1 MVKRNNTFKDSGLDP
16 ASLEPFV
23 ERTYLLLGFRRLY
36 EQLSADAQ
44 EKLRLLIEKAEPFYK
59 LHFVI
64 VETAA
69 QLAAHQYEPWFKRH
83 VSGDGLWIG
92 DGVTEQSI
100 LKINSLSAE
109 LYEEIGGEDGFSFT
123 KGRMTLA
130 KLLTSREEE

>member
-1 MVKRNNTFKDSGLDP
+1 M
-16 ASLEPFV
+16 
-23 ERTYLLLGFRRLY
+23 
-36 EQLSADAQ
+36 
-44 EKLRLLIEKAEPFYK
+44 
-59 LHFVI
+59 I

-109 LYEEIGGEDGFSFT
+109 LYEEIGGEYGFSFT